1 MRYKTYIHSL
11 VLYKGKYVTFF
22 KLELHVELLLESMQ
36 PICMYSFMLLC
47 IIILFTL

>member
-1 MRYKTYIHSL
+1 MRYKAYTHSL
-11 VLYKGKYVTFF
+11 LQYKGKYVTFF

-36 PICMYSFMLLC
+36 PKCRYSCMLQF